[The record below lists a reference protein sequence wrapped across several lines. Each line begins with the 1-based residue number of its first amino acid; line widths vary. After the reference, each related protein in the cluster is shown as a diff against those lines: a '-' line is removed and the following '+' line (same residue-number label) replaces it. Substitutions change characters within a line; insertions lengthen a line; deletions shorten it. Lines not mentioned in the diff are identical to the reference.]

1 MLKLSIQVSNSLLW
15 PEAFMKRLG
24 LGLLCF
30 MPLAFAALPVLAQA
44 VRTDGTIE
52 LSGDM
57 AQPEDLSGVASR
69 GELLIVCPDEGAEF
83 NVFRHVGRRFELTG
97 KVSLLADRDQEIDM
111 EGAAS
116 DSDYVYIVGSHS
128 IRRRLIDENGTYKQ
142 NRKRLTRIAP
152 HTESY
157 SLYRLKL
164 DGHGQLIEK
173 ERVDLRDV
181 LEADNV
187 LGRFFGVPGKEN
199 GIDIEGVAVK
209 DGMLYVGFRGPVLRG
224 NFVPVISFEFE
235 QPHDYELNFVRLG
248 GRGIRDMVAVDGG
261 FLILAGPVGDGD
273 TSFELYFWN
282 GQDCVPGDGGYDGYV
297 SLIGGIPTN
306 SDIKPEGMA
315 VLAESEHAWRLLIV
329 RDGERNASTYLAPKP
344 APLRGGRVNVGS

>member
-1 MLKLSIQVSNSLLW
+1 MLELSIQVSNYILS
-15 PEAFMKRLG
+15 PEAYMKRLG
-24 LGLLCF
+24 LGLSCF
-30 MPLAFAALPVLAQA
+30 TLLAFAALPVLAQA
-44 VRTDGTIE
+44 PRTDGAIE

-57 AQPEDLSGVASR
+57 AEPEQLSGVTSR

-83 NVFRHVGRRFELTG
+83 NVFQHVGRRFELTG
-97 KVSLLADRDQEIDM
+97 KVSLLEDGDQEIDM

-116 DSDYVYIVGSHS
+116 DSEYVYIVGSHS
-128 IRRRLIDENGTYKQ
+128 IRRRLIDEHATYKQ

-152 HTESY
+152 HSESY

-164 DGHGQLIEK
+164 DEHGQLIDK
-173 ERVDLRDV
+173 ERIDLRDV
-181 LEADNV
+181 LEADDV
-187 LGRFFGVPGKEN
+187 LGSFFAVPGKEN
-199 GIDIEGVAVK
+199 GIDIEGIAVE

-235 QPHDYELNFVRLG
+235 QPHDYELNFVQLE
-248 GRGIRDMVAVDGG
+248 GRGVRDMVAVDGG

-273 TSFELYFWN
+273 TPFELYFWN
-282 GQDCVPGDGGYDGYV
+282 GQDCVPGDGGADGYV
-297 SLIGGIPTN
+297 SLIGEIPAN

-315 VLAESEHAWRLLIV
+315 VLAESEHEWRLLIV
-329 RDGERNASTYLAPKP
+329 RDGERNASTYIAHKA